1 MAMSEALRRAAMAR
15 FDALEAKMFR
25 SSKLCL
31 AIAFQRLRFSFC
43 RVYRWKA
50 RGQALQNGVR
60 QVLPFPAVGE
70 LWGREES
77 VGVFLNFRTR
87 FLSFRNRTT
96 NRRWLG
102 SAECHL
108 GHAMAPGVSVGV
120 IVGRAPERLFSLPS
134 NFVTAA
140 VATSH
145 CE

>member
-87 FLSFRNRTT
+87 FLSFRNGTPNRQSGRTT
-96 NRRWLG
+96 PPLSR
-102 SAECHL
+102 
-108 GHAMAPGVSVGV
+108 MQ
-120 IVGRAPERLFSLPS
+120 LFSRTQRPWP
-134 NFVTAA
+134 VRPPA
-140 VATSH
+140 
-145 CE
+145 

>member
-43 RVYRWKA
+43 RVYRSKA
-50 RGQALQNGVR
+50 RGQAVQNGVR

-87 FLSFRNRTT
+87 FLSFRNGTP
-96 NRRWLG
+96 NR
-102 SAECHL
+102 
-108 GHAMAPGVSVGV
+108 
-120 IVGRAPERLFSLPS
+120 
-134 NFVTAA
+134 
-140 VATSH
+140 
-145 CE
+145 